1 MSQDL
6 TQNLAFYFVTHEIRQ
21 RFSLHSQKQV

>member
-6 TQNLAFYFVTHEIRQ
+6 TQNLAFYFVSHEIRQ
-21 RFSLHSQKQV
+21 RFSLHSLKKE

>member
-1 MSQDL
+1 MPQDL

-21 RFSLHSQKQV
+21 RFSLHSQKKE